1 MTNPLQD
8 RSVWISEKDTRDIIE
23 HLDYFLWF
31 DPPHN
36 DFERI
41 DELVKSLRT
50 KLKLKQTFKQVQEE
64 D

>member
-1 MTNPLQD
+1 MYNPLKD
-8 RSVWISEKDTRDIIE
+8 RSILINEKDARDIIE

-31 DPPHN
+31 DPPHK

-50 KLKLKQTFKQVQEE
+50 KLSLEDAVNQVQEE
-64 D
+64 N

>member
-1 MTNPLQD
+1 
-8 RSVWISEKDTRDIIE
+8 DIIE

-31 DPPHN
+31 DPPHK

-50 KLKLKQTFKQVQEE
+50 KLKLKQTFKQVQ
-64 D
+64 DDD

>member
-31 DPPHN
+31 DPPHK

-50 KLKLKQTFKQVQEE
+50 KLTLEDAVNQVQEE
-64 D
+64 N

>member
-31 DPPHN
+31 DPPHK

-50 KLKLKQTFKQVQEE
+50 KLTLVDAVNQVQEE
-64 D
+64 N

>member
-8 RSVWISEKDTRDIIE
+8 RSIWISEKDTRDIIE

-31 DPPHN
+31 DPPHK

-50 KLKLKQTFKQVQEE
+50 KLKLKETFKQVQEE

>member
-1 MTNPLQD
+1 MTNQLED
-8 RSVWISEKDTRDIIE
+8 KSVWISEKDTRDIIE

-31 DPPHN
+31 DPPHK

-50 KLKLKQTFKQVQEE
+50 KLTLVDAVNQVQEE
-64 D
+64 N

>member
-8 RSVWISEKDTRDIIE
+8 RSVWISEKDTRDVIE

-31 DPPHN
+31 DPPHK

-50 KLKLKQTFKQVQEE
+50 KLSLEDAVNQVQEE
-64 D
+64 N